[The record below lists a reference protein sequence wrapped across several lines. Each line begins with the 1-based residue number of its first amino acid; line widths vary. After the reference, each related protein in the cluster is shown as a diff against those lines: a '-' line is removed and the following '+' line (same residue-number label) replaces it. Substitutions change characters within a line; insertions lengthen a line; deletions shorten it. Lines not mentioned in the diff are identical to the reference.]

1 MATDITTVTPE
12 IAEYLATN
20 FNAEDVFLRE
30 LRAKALACDIPAIN
44 ISGTQGAFLQV
55 LLRAMNARTV
65 IEIGSLA
72 GYSAI
77 MMARAL
83 PAGGRVHCLELN
95 EDYGDFIRRMAVMA
109 GLEET
114 IVVHTGPALDTLSGD
129 ALPHDVD
136 FVFIDAD
143 KPNYAAYYDA
153 AFARV
158 RAGGIIC
165 ADNTLAWGEI
175 ARPDTEFEPQNV
187 RALQAYNA
195 KVSTDARVQSSLVPL
210 GDGMTLS
217 VKR

>member
-1 MATDITTVTPE
+1 MATEITTVTPE
-12 IAEYLATN
+12 IAEYLSHH
-20 FNAEDVFLRE
+20 FNAEDEFLRE
-30 LRAKALACDIPAIN
+30 LRARALECDIPAIN
-44 ISGTQGAFLQV
+44 ISASQGAFLQV
-55 LLRAMNARTV
+55 LLRTMNARTV
-65 IEIGSLA
+65 IEVGSLA

-83 PAGGRVHCLELN
+83 PPDGVVHCLELN
-95 EDYGDFIRRMAVMA
+95 EDYCDFIRRMAVGAGMA
-109 GLEET
+109 EK
-114 IVVHTGPALDTLSGD
+114 IVVHAGPALETLQAD
-129 ALPHDVD
+129 VLPGSVD

-158 RAGGIIC
+158 RAGGVIC

-175 ARPDTEFEPQNV
+175 ARPDTEFEPHNV

-217 VKR
+217 VKL